1 MGETAVTDKGL
12 SDFSAVDATLG
23 YLYQVRSALL
33 WTLRRLKTDPEFLVG
48 IETLDDVTFET
59 TGGEPTDLLQTK
71 HHKSGTGSLT
81 DASPDLWKTL
91 RIWFEGRQ
99 SGEVGPQSSLFLIT
113 TASAPTG
120 SAAWQLRASPHDI
133 QAAQHALTAAATTST
148 NQANAKAYEAF
159 LAVELSER
167 LDVLGK
173 VTVLDAAPS
182 VIDLDS
188 ELTQEVYWAAG
199 REHHAAFLQRLEGWW
214 FRRVLHQL
222 SNATTDRIASAE
234 LEAQMS
240 DLREQF
246 KQQALPIDDD
256 LLEFSLDETTREAHE
271 DSTFVRQIELTK
283 AGKRRIA
290 TAIRDYYRAFEQRSR
305 WLRDDLIVGMDL
317 HKYEKRLVEEW
328 ELTFEAMR
336 DELGDSA
343 TADAKEAA
351 ARKVLEWAEQTLFP
365 IRPNVTEPFVSRGSL
380 HMLSD
385 ELRIGWHIDFRDH
398 LAHLLATGTGA

>member
-290 TAIRDYYRAFEQRSR
+290 AAIRDYYRAFEQRSR

-317 HKYEKRLVEEW
+317 HEYEKRLVEEW